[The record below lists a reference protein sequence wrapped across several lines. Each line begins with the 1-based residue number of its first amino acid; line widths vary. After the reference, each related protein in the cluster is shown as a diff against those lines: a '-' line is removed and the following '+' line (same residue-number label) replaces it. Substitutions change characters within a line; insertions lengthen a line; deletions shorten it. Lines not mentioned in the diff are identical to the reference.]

1 MLNLRI
7 YPKKSNQQYSMGA
20 KAKKHKNQE
29 SKKHF
34 RQNEMTFGS
43 EQEWELTEGTGT
55 TETPGSAG

>member
-1 MLNLRI
+1 
-7 YPKKSNQQYSMGA
+7 MGA